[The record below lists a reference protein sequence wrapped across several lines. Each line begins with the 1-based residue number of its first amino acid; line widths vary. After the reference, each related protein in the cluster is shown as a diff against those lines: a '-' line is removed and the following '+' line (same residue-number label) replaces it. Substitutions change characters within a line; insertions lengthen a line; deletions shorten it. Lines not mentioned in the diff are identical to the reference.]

1 MALLERARH
10 FFAMHV
16 RARAPQLVGGSLV
29 SHAVITT
36 GGLLAIQ
43 MLNLISGVLLA
54 RALGPSERGILA
66 AVVLWP
72 WIVVSLISFS
82 LHEAIAYRVS
92 RGGTSDGQTVGVALA
107 LAVIV
112 ASLTTL
118 ACLFIEPRV
127 FAKWGREADAVWRW
141 YLLAVPFM
149 SAWQILIAIIVG
161 QLRSSAFML
170 VRLMHPIMVLVV
182 LVGVIAAPARSLQL
196 FALPYVAA
204 NVLALMLVVAMLVG
218 RVSRPA
224 IPKGSALAETLRY
237 AAKCHVV
244 NILSFSNDN
253 AAPTALS
260 LVGSSASL
268 GLFTIASSV
277 ASPLA
282 VIATTASLVVL
293 PGMARKRVDERRAAA
308 EQAIRLAVLAVS
320 ASAIALVPIVPLAI
334 PYLFG
339 HAFAPAVPYAMLMVV
354 AAALLAVARVMET
367 LLKSVGLPLKGMWA
381 ELAAVFVIVGVLW
394 LASGYGALAS
404 AALAVS
410 VGAVAA
416 LIVASV
422 QVSATGASI
431 YRVFSGLP
439 HAARH
444 VVGTLASVVR
454 PTGQPAVSTVEE
466 PPR

>member
-1 MALLERARH
+1 VLAR
-10 FFAMHV
+10 V
-16 RARAPQLVGGSLV
+16 RAPQLASGSLV
-29 SHAVITT
+29 PHAFITT

-43 MLNLISGVLLA
+43 TLGLISGVILA
-54 RALGPSERGILA
+54 RALGPSDRGILA
-66 AVVLWP
+66 AAVLWP
-72 WIVVSLISFS
+72 SIVVSLISFS

-92 RGGTSDGQTVGVALA
+92 RGRAADGQTVGVAVA

-112 ASLTTL
+112 AALTTL
-118 ACLFIEPRV
+118 ACLVIEPRV
-127 FAKWGREADAVWRW
+127 FAKFGREADTVWRW

-161 QLRSSAFML
+161 QLRSSAFMT

-182 LVGVIAAPARSLQL
+182 LAGVIAAPVRSLQL
-196 FALPYVAA
+196 FALPYVIA
-204 NVLALMLVVAMLVG
+204 NVLALVLVVAMLVG
-218 RVSRPA
+218 HISPPA
-224 IPKGSALAETLRY
+224 IPKGSVLAETLRY
-237 AAKCHVV
+237 AAKCHLV
-244 NILSFSNDN
+244 NILSFSTDN
-253 AAPTALS
+253 AASTALS

-277 ASPLA
+277 TAPLG
-282 VIATTASLVVL
+282 VVATTASLVVL

-320 ASAIALVPIVPLAI
+320 VTAIALIPVVPFAI
-334 PYLFG
+334 PYFFG
-339 HAFAPAVPYAMLMVV
+339 HAFAPAVPFAMLMVV
-354 AAALLAVARVMET
+354 AAAVLAVARVMET
-367 LLKSVGLPLKGMWA
+367 LLKSVGLPLRGMWA
-381 ELAAVFVIVGVLW
+381 ELSAVLVVAGTLW

-410 VGAVAA
+410 LGAVAA

-422 QVSATGASI
+422 LVSATGASI
-431 YRVFSGLP
+431 YRVCSGLP

-444 VVGTLASVVR
+444 VAGTLASVVR